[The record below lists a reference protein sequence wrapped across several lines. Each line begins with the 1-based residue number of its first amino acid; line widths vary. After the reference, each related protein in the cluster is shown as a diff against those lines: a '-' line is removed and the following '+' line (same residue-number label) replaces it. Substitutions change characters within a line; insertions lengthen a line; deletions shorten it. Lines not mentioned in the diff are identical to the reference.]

1 MTETDT
7 ETPDPTVA
15 QPADTSR
22 DVYTYLHWAALAG
35 LALLAAA
42 ATLQLYASASRAI
55 RIWVA
60 PDFQPV
66 FVGAFNLVV
75 LLIAGIGISLVLKR
89 LNAGGDEE

>member
-15 QPADTSR
+15 QPDDSR
-22 DVYTYLHWAALAG
+22 DVRTVLLWGALVG
-35 LALLAAA
+35 LGLLVAA

-66 FVGAFNLVV
+66 FVAAFNVVV
-75 LLIAGIGISLVLKR
+75 LLVAAIGISWVLRR
-89 LNAGGDEE
+89 LDG

>member
-7 ETPDPTVA
+7 ETPDPTVG
-15 QPADTSR
+15 QSADRSR
-22 DVYTYLHWAALAG
+22 DVRTYLYWGALAG

-66 FVGAFNLVV
+66 FVAAFNVVV
-75 LLIAGIGISLVLKR
+75 LLVVGIGISVVLRR
-89 LNAGGDEE
+89 LNASDGE